1 MEREEFLVKILI
13 SGDKHLGLVSDGMDR
28 LEEQWR
34 IVERT
39 IEVLEEEKPD
49 VFVDLGDLFHSSR
62 PSPAAYELAFKYLTS
77 VMKCIFDLG
86 GYAYFLG
93 GNHDKPTRGS
103 VHALTPLNVICEAHP
118 KAQVEVITLPTT
130 RLVRGVSLWFL
141 PFMTDWEAAEKSNN
155 IISTASKY
163 LINYTNGEFSLRG
176 CSPIVAFTHLE
187 VPNASMS
194 NGETVQRD
202 TGLSIP
208 KCLLDKDR
216 VIHVYAGHIH
226 KYQELGKV
234 TVVGSAI
241 HVDFGEADDDKGMIL
256 AEVNS

>member
-1 MEREEFLVKILI
+1 MEGDEFLVKVLI

-49 VFVDLGDLFHSSR
+49 VFVDLGDLFHSPR
-62 PSPAAYELAFKYLTS
+62 PTPAAYELAFKYLTG
-77 VMKCIFDLG
+77 VMKCIFDVG
-86 GYAYFLG
+86 GYAYFLV

-103 VHALTPLNVICEAHP
+103 VHALIPLNVICEAHP

-141 PFMTDWEAAEKSNN
+141 PFVTEWEAKEDSKNLFS
-155 IISTASKY
+155 SASDY
-163 LINYTNGEFSLRG
+163 LVSYVKGKFELGGS
-176 CSPIVAFTHLE
+176 SPIVVFTHLE
-187 VPNASMS
+187 VPNVVGSD
-194 NGETVQRD
+194 GETVKRD
-202 TGLSIP
+202 TGLCIP
-208 KCLLDKDR
+208 QLILENER
-216 VIHVYAGHIH
+216 VIHVYAGHEH
-226 KYQELGKV
+226 RPQELGKV

-241 HVDFGEADDDKGMIL
+241 HVDFGEADETKGMIL